1 MRYQILNITSGRSK
15 IVLFIVLILF
25 GYLLASFTALAVL
38 KLVGYDHIIA
48 NLSNPDLT
56 DNKTLNV
63 FRIVQIAMHMGLFL
77 VGPVLYLLLVEQ
89 NPIQKLGLD
98 QNPYWVN
105 YILIVILML
114 VCLPGINF
122 THTLNQAL
130 HLPSW
135 LSGSEKWMQ
144 DKEDSAKDLTDAFL
158 AMKSYKDLA
167 VNLIM
172 FGFLP
177 ALGEELFFRGVLFT
191 IIKEWTQK
199 KHLTIF
205 IVAFLFSAIHLQ
217 FYGFLPRF
225 LLGVSFG
232 YLFIFTGSLWAPI
245 IAHFLNNS
253 MAVIAAFFFYQGK
266 STVSQDDFGS
276 ANNPVVNLLSI
287 VITLLIFRLI
297 YKINLSYRKAGNM
310 RREWDSNP

>member
-1 MRYQILNITSGRSK
+1 MKYQLLNITSGRSK
-15 IVLFIVLILF
+15 IVLFIVLIIF
-25 GYLLASFTALAVL
+25 GYLLASFTVLAIL
-38 KLVGYDHIIA
+38 KLAGYNNIIE

-56 DNKTLNV
+56 DTHTLNA

-77 VGPVLYLLLVEQ
+77 VGPALYLLLVEQ
-89 NPIQKLGLD
+89 HPIQKLGLD
-98 QNPYWVN
+98 RNPYWVN
-105 YILIVILML
+105 YILIVMLML

-135 LSGSEKWMQ
+135 LSGTQKWMQ
-144 DKEDSAKDLTDAFL
+144 EKEDSAKQLTDAFL

-177 ALGEELFFRGVLFT
+177 ALGEELFFRGALFT
-191 IIKEWTQK
+191 IIKEWTKK

-205 IVAFLFSAIHLQ
+205 ITAFLFSAIHLQ

-225 LLGVSFG
+225 LLGAGFG
-232 YLFIFTGSLWAPI
+232 YLFVFTGSLWAPI
-245 IAHFLNNS
+245 LAHFLNNS
-253 MAVIAAFFFYQGK
+253 MAVIVAFFFFKGE
-266 STVSQDDFGS
+266 SALSQDDFGS
-276 ANNPVVNLLSI
+276 VDNLALNMLSI
-287 VITLLIFRLI
+287 VVTLLIFRAI
-297 YKINLSYRKAGNM
+297 YKINWAKRKSDTV

>member
-122 THTLNQAL
+122 IHTLNQAL

-135 LSGSEKWMQ
+135 LSGTEKWMQ
-144 DKEDSAKDLTDAFL
+144 EKEDSAKDLTDAFL

-177 ALGEELFFRGVLFT
+177 ALGEELFFRGALFT

-205 IVAFLFSAIHLQ
+205 IIAFLFSAIHLQ

-225 LLGVSFG
+225 LLGVGFG

-253 MAVIAAFFFYQGK
+253 MAVIVAFFFFQGK
-266 STVSQDDFGS
+266 SAVSQDDFGS
-276 ANNPVVNLLSI
+276 VNNPVLNLLSI
-287 VITLLIFRLI
+287 VVTFLIFRLI
-297 YKINLSYRKAGNM
+297 YKVSLSYRKSDIV